1 MKRLILIVLFG
12 CCACLVRAQHLE
24 LPPLFAS
31 GMVLQQQTDVELWGW
46 ARPGAKVR
54 VRDSWPGAR
63 AEAV

>member
-31 GMVLQQQTDVELWGW
+31 GMVLQQQTDVELWGL
-46 ARPGAKVR
+46 
-54 VRDSWPGAR
+54 SLIHI
-63 AEAV
+63 